1 MDAVTPIALLS
12 LVVFTLLNLVR
23 FLRGA
28 LAGQGWNGVITIV
41 ASWVIG
47 VIAAALFGA
56 SDIGADLVIPGFT
69 QALGDMGFTDLV
81 LVGLVIASGAGAFN
95 EVRGAIDASSSTAKP
110 SLVPGS
116 SRQPDTN

>member
-28 LAGQGWNGVITIV
+28 LAGQGWNGVITII

-56 SDIGADLVIPGFT
+56 SDIGADLIIPGFT
-69 QALGDMGFTDLV
+69 QPLGDMGLADLI
-81 LVGLVIASGAGAFN
+81 LVGLVVASGAGAFN
-95 EVRGAIDASSSTAKP
+95 EVRGALDSSSSTTKP
-110 SLVPGS
+110 TLLPGS
-116 SRQPDTN
+116 SRRAEN